1 MSREKEG
8 FRDNLERLDQKFP
21 NTELLNVQDLVGFT
35 GRDRR
40 TVKELFLFKKNY
52 ISKVEAARALAN

>member
-1 MSREKEG
+1 MSREREG

-21 NTELLNVQDLVGFT
+21 NTELLNIGDLVSFT

-40 TVKELFLFKKNY
+40 VVKEIFNFSKNY
-52 ISKVEAARALAN
+52 ISKVEAARTMSN

>member
-21 NTELLNVQDLVGFT
+21 NTELLNVQDLVNFT

-40 TVKELFLFKKNY
+40 TVKDVFPFSKNY
-52 ISKVEAARALAN
+52 ISKVEAARTLSN

>member
-8 FRDNLERLDQKFP
+8 FRDNLERLNEYFP
-21 NTELLNVQDLVGFT
+21 NSELLNVSDIVKYT

-40 TVKELFLFKKNY
+40 VVKELFPFKKNY
-52 ISKVEAARALAN
+52 ISKVEAARAMC

>member
-21 NTELLNVQDLVGFT
+21 NTELLNIGDLVSFT

-40 TVKELFLFKKNY
+40 VVKEIFNFNKNY
-52 ISKVEAARALAN
+52 ISKVEVARQLSN

>member
-1 MSREKEG
+1 MSREREG

-21 NTELLNVQDLVGFT
+21 STELLNVQDLVGFT

-40 TVKELFLFKKNY
+40 TVKEIFTFNKNY
-52 ISKVEAARALAN
+52 ISKVEAARQLSN